1 VKNFSP
7 HAILRSP
14 LTSDEEVERLIE
26 LVLTLRRQA
35 STNEEG
41 PVVMIIEPPLEF
53 WGGEPSSHGS
63 WPVFEK
69 PA

>member
-1 VKNFSP
+1 MKNFEP

-14 LTSDEEVERLIE
+14 LTSDETVEALINLISSNE
-26 LVLTLRRQA
+26 EPLVLLL
-35 STNEEG
+35 
-41 PVVMIIEPPLEF
+41 IDPPLSPTRKD
-53 WGGEPSSHGS
+53 EPSSHAS

>member
-1 VKNFSP
+1 MKNFEP

-14 LTSDEEVERLIE
+14 LTSDETVEALINLISSKE
-26 LVLTLRRQA
+26 EPLVLLL
-35 STNEEG
+35 
-41 PVVMIIEPPLEF
+41 IDPPLSPIQRD
-53 WGGEPSSHGS
+53 EPSSHAS